1 MKNYFIPRSEILSLY
16 TSALNDISTHSLSM
30 WLKSKTDNQ
39 FVVIEREFVLDAIN
53 YIKLNKYTDNF
64 LGCNIKE
71 RWDLELIKSY
81 I

>member
-1 MKNYFIPRSEILSLY
+1 
-16 TSALNDISTHSLSM
+16 M